1 MMSYMEKNR
10 ICVYVDLIMLVV
22 RCEEAWNKTTRI
34 KPGSITEYIYMLQVK
49 DTNPSF
55 HFFFFTFLYF
65 WGESISNHIFFI
77 IEKVGKK
84 DKSCTLNSHIR
95 KGEKRL
101 LAYVKEALSNL

>member
-10 ICVYVDLIMLVV
+10 ICVHVDLIMLVV

-55 HFFFFTFLYF
+55 HFFFFYFSLLLRGKYIKSLFFYNREGRQEGQVLYP
-65 WGESISNHIFFI
+65 
-77 IEKVGKK
+77 
-84 DKSCTLNSHIR
+84 
-95 KGEKRL
+95 
-101 LAYVKEALSNL
+101 

>member
-1 MMSYMEKNR
+1 MMSYMEKKR

-55 HFFFFTFLYF
+55 HFFFFLLFFTFEGKVYQITFFYNREGRQEGQVLYP
-65 WGESISNHIFFI
+65 
-77 IEKVGKK
+77 
-84 DKSCTLNSHIR
+84 
-95 KGEKRL
+95 
-101 LAYVKEALSNL
+101 

>member
-1 MMSYMEKNR
+1 
-10 ICVYVDLIMLVV
+10 MLVV
-22 RCEEAWNKTTRI
+22 RCEEAQTETTRI

-55 HFFFFTFLYF
+55 LLITLFFLLLRGKYIK
-65 WGESISNHIFFI
+65 SHFFI
-77 IEKVGKK
+77 IEKVGKT

-101 LAYVKEALSNL
+101 LVYVTEALSNL